1 MSDLNQILSLD
12 TGNPYEDWVEKSRLL
27 DEFISDAGIDGPQA
41 ETIKTKL
48 IGNEPIREAG
58 FLTRG
63 GRAVDLGQEEL
74 LKNVGAIGQYLGEL
88 TGYQDLEDAS
98 QRLYDEQTQAMAGM
112 AKPYETDPEKMGFL
126 DYTLQGIQ
134 STVGT
139 APIAVLPGLAA
150 ATLPAST
157 AVGLAAGF
165 GASALTNM
173 SLEGGNTF
181 AEGKARGMSDQDA
194 LDLANEVA
202 SQQVLDPRMAAL
214 NVMQSVTP
222 ARFMPNA
229 SILARAG
236 VGVGQQAATGGAE
249 EIVQYDISKEAET
262 GQPYDV
268 LSDPQARAE
277 GIVGALSSGGFGV
290 LSAGVDARVDSDKT
304 SRLKNLQ
311 QEVGID
317 LLGSDVA
324 IEASNQ
330 KRLEKLDLDIEKSRL
345 DLILKEAQVQR
356 TTDQLRQEL
365 EQVSALEGQDR
376 VRAMEDIQSG
386 IGVIE
391 QAVKN
396 EQGPFTL
403 EEIQAV
409 GGQVVG
415 KNKQGRDIYEVD
427 GRRFVMNADQELF
440 PESQLEGADRGP
452 EFQTAEEIQTQTEQ
466 AKQEKAE

>member
-1 MSDLNQILSLD
+1 MATLSEVLAID
-12 TGNPYEDWVEKSRLL
+12 TGDQYEDYLAKKSGLRDYLSSL
-27 DEFISDAGIDGPQA
+27 GLNEMATEQAIENFLGP
-41 ETIKTKL
+41 
-48 IGNEPIREAG
+48 EPIREAG
-58 FLTRG
+58 FLTRA

-74 LKNVGAIGQYLGEL
+74 LKNVGAIGQYAGEL
-88 TGYQDLEDAS
+88 TGLQGLEDAS

-112 AKPYETDPEKMGFL
+112 AKPYETDPEQMGFL

-304 SRLKNLQ
+304 SRLKNIQ
-311 QEVGID
+311 QTTGID
-317 LLGSDVA
+317 LLAGDVLCRN
-324 IEASNQ
+324 IKPEAS
-330 KRLEKLDLDIEKSRL
+330 
-345 DLILKEAQVQR
+345 
-356 TTDQLRQEL
+356 
-365 EQVSALEGQDR
+365 
-376 VRAMEDIQSG
+376 
-386 IGVIE
+386 
-391 QAVKN
+391 
-396 EQGPFTL
+396 
-403 EEIQAV
+403 
-409 GGQVVG
+409 
-415 KNKQGRDIYEVD
+415 
-427 GRRFVMNADQELF
+427 
-440 PESQLEGADRGP
+440 
-452 EFQTAEEIQTQTEQ
+452 
-466 AKQEKAE
+466 